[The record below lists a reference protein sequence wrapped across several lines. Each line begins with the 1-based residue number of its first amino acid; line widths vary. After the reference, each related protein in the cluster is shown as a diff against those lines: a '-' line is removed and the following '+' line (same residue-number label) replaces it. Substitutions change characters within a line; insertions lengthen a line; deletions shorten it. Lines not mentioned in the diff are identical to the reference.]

1 MHRHVK
7 VAHNSFVEGSHMA
20 KNTASGNTF
29 QTLLSRTGPGLAFI
43 NQTRLERLS
52 VTNTLKL
59 FDLFVGDGEK
69 LFNKTATRWH
79 GLMQVWRPQGMGR
92 PHGRPQKIPS

>member
-43 NQTRLERLS
+43 NPAGKAFSDKHT
-52 VTNTLKL
+52 
-59 FDLFVGDGEK
+59 
-69 LFNKTATRWH
+69 
-79 GLMQVWRPQGMGR
+79 QV
-92 PHGRPQKIPS
+92 I